1 MPTIFLRY
9 ANSDAL
15 AHIQASHQQ
24 PSAKQNDQA
33 GQKVMPYQYKKSV
46 FTKHIPVLAM
56 CVATVAGK
64 INVGENL

>member
-1 MPTIFLRY
+1 MPTIFPRY
-9 ANSDAL
+9 ASSDAL

-24 PSAKQNDQA
+24 PSAKQNDQTD
-33 GQKVMPYQYKKSV
+33 QKIMPYHYKKSV